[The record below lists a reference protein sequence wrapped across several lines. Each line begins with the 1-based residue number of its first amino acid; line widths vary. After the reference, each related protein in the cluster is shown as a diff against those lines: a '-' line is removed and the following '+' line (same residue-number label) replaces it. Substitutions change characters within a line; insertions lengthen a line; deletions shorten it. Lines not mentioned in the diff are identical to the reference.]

1 MTKKELRN
9 IFKEKRKALSVHD
22 IEKFNDLILIN
33 FQKLKL
39 PFINC
44 VHTYVASL
52 KLGEP
57 DTATIVRY
65 LQFINPLT
73 KIVIPKVDIHSGSIS
88 HYHFEEG
95 MELITNAYGID
106 EPKEGN
112 LISEDE
118 IDLVLI
124 PLLAFDKKGFRV
136 GFGKGYYDKFL
147 ARCKPNVIKTG
158 LSFFD
163 PVDEIKDIS
172 GFDIPL
178 NFCITP
184 KEIFSFS
191 L

>member
-1 MTKKELRN
+1 MTKKELRH

-22 IEKFNDLILIN
+22 IEKMNDLILIN
-33 FQKLKL
+33 FQKLML

-57 DTATIVRY
+57 DTAAIVKY
-65 LQFINPLT
+65 LKFRNPLI
-73 KIVIPKVDIHSGSIS
+73 KIVIPKIDIHSGNIS
-88 HYHFEEG
+88 HYHFNES
-95 MELITNAYGID
+95 MEMITNAYGID

-112 LISEDE
+112 LISENE

-178 NFCITP
+178 NFCITA